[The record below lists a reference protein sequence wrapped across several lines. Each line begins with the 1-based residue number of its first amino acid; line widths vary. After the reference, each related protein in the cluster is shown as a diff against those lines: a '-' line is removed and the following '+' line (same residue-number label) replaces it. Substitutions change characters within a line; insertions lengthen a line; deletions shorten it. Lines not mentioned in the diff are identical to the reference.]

1 MQTLRIKLDNVHCQ
15 ECKAT
20 IRKIISRYHKINE
33 IEASTVSDSNIEEL
47 SSGEVFFNLKDTDVT
62 LYGNKDVG
70 FHLKK
75 MIKQLEKSG
84 FGVVRWSLADENGEL
99 SSSEEVHDIEAG
111 VDTTNHDGFFDIWG
125 IFERYSASKSARKH
139 LKYCTV
145 CQNSKAGKVNE
156 TSDTSSAETKVE
168 VSQAEFRASFVIT
181 GMTCTSCVH
190 TVEDALKGLLGK
202 NSTGANFSVNL
213 LQQSLVV
220 IIQNKQLINQIIDC
234 VNDLGFECKLIE
246 VLPVYRSINTRVTAI
261 IGGMTC
267 AACANSIEGAVKNL
281 PFVLESGINVVTKNA
296 QFVLEDDGPRHEN
309 LEKLK
314 EAVEDCGFDFEVISN
329 EKINFTS
336 AKQKPRTI
344 NIKVEGMFCNHC
356 PEIIMSYLLHYGD
369 AVVVH
374 DPITLKHPVIKFTYV
389 PSREVTARQIVSD
402 LNHLRDDG
410 VGGYAIDDEEEGGSF
425 TCNLVKPVSVD
436 EHIRRLAKSEVMNL
450 ALRLILATAFAIP
463 TFIFGIVAMSLLSK
477 HHPVRIWVEE
487 PIWVGNASRATWI
500 LLILATPV
508 YLFAADT
515 FHRKAIKEIKS
526 LWLHKNPFKTR
537 LLKFGSMNLLMSL
550 GTTVAY
556 FASIVLLALS
566 ANQKPNSHMGFHTT
580 YFDSVVFLTFF
591 LLIGKLLQSY
601 SKSKTADAISELATL
616 KQNTAV
622 VVDEKESSD
631 LGHASFANDQVVD
644 LELLEIGDYIKI
656 GSGESPPVDCV
667 IVSGEADFDESALTG
682 ESTPV
687 KHIEGHQVFSG
698 TVNIGSRSII
708 AKVTSLEGDSLLS
721 QIINTVRDG
730 QLKKAPME
738 RTADLITGYF
748 VPAIIAIAI
757 TTWIVWL
764 SLGYSGALPQ
774 SYLDI
779 DLGGWAVWSLEFA
792 IAVFVVACPCGI
804 GLAAPTALFV
814 GSGLA
819 AKHGI
824 LAKGGGAAFQDGA
837 TTNIVCFDKTGTLT
851 RGELAVTNYSFVE
864 KDPTLMQF
872 SLQIAR
878 DLEVASSHPLAKAIR
893 SFAEELSN
901 TKSIPLFANKIPQV
915 ETVQGR
921 GVRGAFVYDDDVEDY
936 AQHHPVEGIL
946 GNENLFQEKGAVVS
960 DKQKAL
966 LTKWKRESKSVVL
979 VGLRCPKIF
988 KNDALNVILVLAARD
1003 QIRPESR
1010 KVIDYFNSK
1019 KIETWM
1025 ITGDNALTADAIA
1038 KEIGIANVVSEVL
1051 PDEKEAQIKR
1061 IRQLKQQSGG
1071 DDSKRA
1077 VVIAMVGDGIND
1089 APALAA
1095 ADVGIALSSGAD
1107 LAVTSSDFI
1116 LLNKLHPL
1124 VCLVTLFDLS
1134 RVVFRRVKFN
1144 FAWSLVYNMIG
1155 LPIAAGVIYPYK
1167 NSRLDPVWASAAMAL
1182 SSVSVVL
1189 SSLALRLYKPK
1200 LQAQDFNIE
1209 DEGAN
1214 VVPEEDFM

>member
-1 MQTLRIKLDNVHCQ
+1 MQSLRIKLNNVHCQ
-15 ECKAT
+15 ECETT
-20 IRKIISRYHKINE
+20 IRKVISRFHKTNE
-33 IEASTVSDSNIEEL
+33 IETNTIAESNIEEL
-47 SSGEVFFNLKDTDVT
+47 SNGEVFYHLEDAEVT
-62 LYGNKDVG
+62 LYGGGDADFK
-70 FHLKK
+70 HYLKK

-84 FGVVRWSLADENGEL
+84 FGVVKWVLVDESGKQY
-99 SSSEEVHDIEAG
+99 SSEDSLDIEAG
-111 VDTTNHDGFFDIWG
+111 PGADHHDGFFDFWG
-125 IFERYSASKSARKH
+125 IFEKYSASKSAKKH

-145 CQNSKAGKVNE
+145 CQSNKTGKANE
-156 TSDTSSAETKVE
+156 STDSSSVETKVE
-168 VSQAEFRASFVIT
+168 VTQQEFRASFMVT
-181 GMTCTSCVH
+181 GMTCASCVH
-190 TVEDALKGLLGK
+190 SIDDALKGLLGESK
-202 NSTGANFSVNL
+202 DSSVANANFSVSL
-213 LQQSLVV
+213 LQHSVV
-220 IIQNKQLINQIIDC
+220 AIIKNKQLVNQIIDRI
-234 VNDLGFECKLIE
+234 NDLGFECKLVE
-246 VLPVYRSINTRVTAI
+246 VLPVHRSINTRITAI

-267 AACANSIEGAVKNL
+267 AACANSIESAVENL

-296 QFVLEDDGPRHEN
+296 QFVLEDDAKHEN

-314 EAVEDCGFDFEVISN
+314 EAVEDCGFDIEIIGN

-336 AKQKPRTI
+336 SKSKPRTI
-344 NIKVEGMFCNHC
+344 NIKVEGMYCNHC
-356 PEIIMSYLLHYGD
+356 PEIIMSYLSHYGD
-369 AVVVH
+369 AIVVI
-374 DPITLKHPVIKFTYV
+374 DPITLKHPIIKFTYV
-389 PSREVTARQIVSD
+389 PSRDVTARQIVWD

-410 VGGYAIDDEEEGGSF
+410 TGDYTIDEDGGSF
-425 TCNLVKPVSVD
+425 TCELVKPVSVD
-436 EHIRRLAKSEVMNL
+436 EHIRKLAKSEVMNL
-450 ALRLILATAFAIP
+450 ALRLVLATVVAIP

-477 HHPVRIWVEE
+477 HHPFRVWVEE
-487 PIWVGNASRATWI
+487 PIWVGNASRASWI

-526 LWLHKNPFKTR
+526 LWLHKNSFKNR

-556 FASIVLLALS
+556 FASIALVALS
-566 ANQKPNSHMGFHTT
+566 ANQEPNSHMGFHTT
-580 YFDSVVFLTFF
+580 YFDSVVFLSFF

-622 VVDEKESSD
+622 VVDEVD
-631 LGHASFANDQVVD
+631 GHFENDQVVD
-644 LELLEIGDYIKI
+644 LEFLEVGDHIKI

-667 IVSGEADFDESALTG
+667 IVDGESNFDESALTG

-687 KHIEGHQVFSG
+687 KHIVGHQIFSG
-698 TVNIGSRSII
+698 TVNIGNHSII

-748 VPAIIAIAI
+748 VPVIIAIAI
-757 TTWIVWL
+757 ITWVIWL

-819 AKHGI
+819 AKFGI

-837 TTNIVCFDKTGTLT
+837 TTNVVCFDKTGTLT
-851 RGELAVTNYSFVE
+851 MGQLTVTNYSFVE
-864 KDPTLMQF
+864 KSPTLQQF

-893 SFAEELSN
+893 SFAEK
-901 TKSIPLFANKIPQV
+901 TGGKSLLPNKIPQV
-915 ETVQGR
+915 ETVHGR
-921 GVRGAFVYDDDVEDY
+921 GVRGEFVYNKEEKTDY
-936 AQHHPVEGIL
+936 AKFQPVEAIL
-946 GNENLFQEKGAVVS
+946 GNEKLFEENGVVV
-960 DKQKAL
+960 DEAQQAL
-966 LTKWKRESKSVVL
+966 LTKWKTECKSVML
-979 VGLRCPKIF
+979 VGLKCPGYFSDDGFHLIF
-988 KNDALNVILVLAARD
+988 MMAARD
-1003 QIRPESR
+1003 QIRPETK
-1010 KVIDYFNSK
+1010 KVIEYFNSK
-1019 KIETWM
+1019 KIDTWM
-1025 ITGDNALTADAIA
+1025 ITGDNSLTANAIA
-1038 KEIGIANVVSEVL
+1038 KEIGISNVVSEVL
-1051 PDEKEAQIKR
+1051 PNEKEAQIKR
-1061 IRQLKQQSGG
+1061 IRQLKQN
-1071 DDSKRA
+1071 DHNDSKC
-1077 VVIAMVGDGIND
+1077 VIAMVGDGIND

-1095 ADVGIALSSGAD
+1095 ADVGVALSSGAD

-1124 VCLVTLFDLS
+1124 ICLVTLFDLS

-1144 FAWSLVYNMIG
+1144 FGWSLVYNMIG
-1155 LPIAAGVIYPYK
+1155 VPIAAGVIYPYN

-1189 SSLALRLYKPK
+1189 SSLALRFYKPK
-1200 LQAQDFNIE
+1200 LHAKDFNL
-1209 DEGAN
+1209 DEEEEIL
-1214 VVPEEDFM
+1214 PEEE